1 MDGWTHSS
9 TGTRVSP
16 TDPCPQTHPC
26 PRCRVPS
33 SFREEDNAK
42 PPALAQPKGHKA
54 GHREHSLAAECP
66 LHGHR
71 EPCPPAQDTP
81 ADPITGAWSP
91 HTGAGGVIE
100 AAAVPH
106 TPQQLKIARRKEIN
120 SRRSPARSH
129 QPNQHRLCSLCSPS
143 TEAFIQDCSDS
154 ISFPHHAWLEGDGN
168 SFHPQ
173 CHPPVT
179 SCRREGWM
187 SPHVFPH
194 SRFVPQLHGQQSQGH
209 CSMQA
214 PPAGT
219 DPRARPGGFVHP
231 PRSCRDRDGAGP
243 APGTALAAD
252 SALPGVCSA
261 SL

>member
-16 TDPCPQTHPC
+16 TDPCPQTHPR
-26 PRCRVPS
+26 PRCRVPT
-33 SFREEDNAK
+33 SFREGDNAK
-42 PPALAQPKGHKA
+42 PPAPAQPKGHKA
-54 GHREHSLAAECP
+54 GHREHSLAAGCP

-129 QPNQHRLCSLCSPS
+129 QPNQHRLFSVLAFHRGFYPRLLGFHFLPPSRLAGRGREFISPPMSPS
-143 TEAFIQDCSDS
+143 CHLLQAGGVDVTPRIPPLPVCAAAPWPAVPGPLF
-154 ISFPHHAWLEGDGN
+154 HASSSSWD
-168 SFHPQ
+168 
-173 CHPPVT
+173 
-179 SCRREGWM
+179 R
-187 SPHVFPH
+187 
-194 SRFVPQLHGQQSQGH
+194 SR
-209 CSMQA
+209 C
-214 PPAGT
+214 PAGWLC
-219 DPRARPGGFVHP
+219 PSP
-231 PRSCRDRDGAGP
+231 P
-243 APGTALAAD
+243 L
-252 SALPGVCSA
+252 LPGQRWSWPSSWHSPRC
-261 SL
+261 